1 MKALVII
8 LLVIIAALVATV
20 VYLYL
25 NRPKVVEISDTLPEK
40 ANRRNCWLKL
50 QNEGKQYLRIVDGK
64 VYLSI
69 VDTRKKK

>member
-8 LLVIIAALVATV
+8 LLVVIAALVAAV
-20 VYLYL
+20 IYLYL
-25 NRPKVVEISDTLPEK
+25 NRPKVVEISDTLPDK

-50 QNEGKQYLRIVDGK
+50 QNEGKPYLRIVDGK

-69 VDTRKKK
+69 VDTKKKK